1 MTQDNLKFQNNVNF
15 VGGEYI
21 ASQSSGVIEIQSP
34 STGEVIGEIPQGC
47 IEDVQHVLETANS
60 AQKSWAKLTARTRQQ
75 ILRKFANV
83 IRDNKHI
90 LAPMLVAEQGKLLSV
105 AEMEVDVTATFIDYA
120 CDNALTIEGD
130 ILPSDNPDE
139 KIYIHKVPRGVVVG
153 ITAWNFPLALAGR
166 KIGPALI
173 TGNSIVL
180 KPTQETP
187 LATTELGRL
196 ANEAGIP
203 AGVLNVINGSGSVVG
218 QALCESPITKMITMT
233 GSTVAG
239 KQIYKTSAEYM
250 TPVMLELGGKAP
262 MVVMDDADLDQAIE
276 GALWGRF
283 ANCGQVCTCVERLYV
298 HEGIYDQFMAKFLPL
313 VQGLKVGDPMS
324 PDSQMGPKCNQREIA
339 NIDHIV
345 QESVKQG
352 ATIATGGKK
361 AIVEGFEGGCWYEPT
376 VLVDVQQDNIV
387 VHEETFG
394 PILPIVKISSLDQAI
409 EFCNDSIYGLSAYV
423 FTNNYF
429 NINRLINE
437 LEVGEVYVNRG
448 MGEQHQGFHNGWK
461 QSGFGGEDGKFG
473 LEQYLEKKTVYMKEV

>member
-1 MTQDNLKFQNNVNF
+1 MNFKNNVNF
-15 VGGEYI
+15 INGEYV
-21 ASQSSGVIEIQSP
+21 ASSVEGTIDILNP
-34 STGEVIGEIPQGC
+34 ATGQVLASIPRGC
-47 IEDVQHVLETANS
+47 EQDAQKALES
-60 AQKSWAKLTARTRQQ
+60 AQTAQKAWAKLTARTRQN
-75 ILRKFANV
+75 ILRKFAQK

-90 LAPMLVAEQGKLLSV
+90 LAPMIVAEQGKLLSV
-105 AEMEVDVTATFIDYA
+105 AEMEVDVTASFIDYA
-120 CDNALTIEGD
+120 CDHALTIEGD

-173 TGNSIVL
+173 TGNTIVL

-262 MVVMDDADLDQAIE
+262 MVVMDDADLDQAVE

-298 HEGIYDQFMAKFLPL
+298 HEAVYEQFMAKFLPQ
-313 VQGLKVGDPMS
+313 VKGLIVGDPMD
-324 PDSQMGPKCNQREIA
+324 PATQMGPKCNQREIN

-345 QESVKQG
+345 KESIKQG
-352 ATIATGGKK
+352 ATVATGGKT
-361 AIVEGFEGGCWYEPT
+361 AQINGFEGGCWYEPT
-376 VLVDVQQDNIV
+376 VLVDVKQDNIV

-394 PILPIVKISSLDQAI
+394 PILPIIKVSSMEQAI
-409 EFCNDSIYGLSAYV
+409 EYCNDSIYGLSAYV
-423 FTNNYF
+423 YTQNFF
-429 NINRLINE
+429 NINKAISE
-437 LEVGEVYVNRG
+437 LEVGEVYINRG

-473 LEQYLEKKTVYMKEV
+473 LEQYLEKKTVYLNEK

>member
-1 MTQDNLKFQNNVNF
+1 MNFQNNVNF
-15 VGGEYI
+15 INGEYVKSYAEGTI
-21 ASQSSGVIEIQSP
+21 DILSP
-34 STGEVIGEIPQGC
+34 STGEKIGEIPKGC
-47 IEDVQHVLETANS
+47 AEDAQFALETANK
-60 AQKSWAKLTARTRQQ
+60 AQKAWAKLTARTRQK
-75 ILRKFANV
+75 ILRNFAQKIREAKNV
-83 IRDNKHI
+83 
-90 LAPMLVAEQGKLLSV
+90 LAPMLVAEQGKLIAV
-105 AEMEVDVTATFIDYA
+105 AEMEVEVTATFIEYA

-130 ILPSDNPDE
+130 ILPSDNQDE

-173 TGNSIVL
+173 TGNTMVL

-196 ANEAGIP
+196 AVEAGVP
-203 AGVLNVINGSGSVVG
+203 AGVLNIINGSGSVVG

-233 GSTVAG
+233 GSTYAG

-262 MVVMDDADLDQAIE
+262 MVVMDDADLDQAVE

-283 ANCGQVCTCVERLYV
+283 TNCGQVCTCVERLYV
-298 HEGIYDQFMAKFLPL
+298 HERVYDEFMAKFLPQ
-313 VQGLKVGDPMS
+313 VKGLKVGDPM
-324 PDSQMGPKCNQREIA
+324 DHASQMGPKCNQREID

-345 QESVKQG
+345 KESVKQG
-352 ATIATGGKK
+352 ATIATGGQVAK
-361 AIVEGFEGGCWYEPT
+361 IEGFEGGCWYEPT
-376 VLVDVQQDNIV
+376 VLVDVEQSNIA

-394 PILPIVKISSLDQAI
+394 PVLPVVKFKDADQAI

-423 FTNNYF
+423 YTKNFF
-429 NINRLINE
+429 DINKFIND
-437 LEVGEVYVNRG
+437 LDVGEVYVNRG

-473 LEQYLEKKTVYMKEV
+473 LEQYLEKKTVYLMEK